1 MFLKI
6 SLGTLALVGIVAY
19 LLYRKRYRGLGLA
32 LAMCILTIVI
42 GVWAIFQ
49 SRSSTAAIGILFL
62 PFYGLFAGGMAWL
75 YKNLRYSERKIFHF
89 IGWISLALSVAT
101 PALLA
106 YNGVETIS
114 RNQTRDAMHQAD
126 LATIKRNKQFIS
138 ETLATNP
145 GRESETIEGLITAHV
160 GDRNFLLP
168 LLESKFVAP
177 ATLDRLANA
186 DDFGI
191 TQTALRNPACRA
203 ETLVRIYRTHSNPSY
218 FFQTLASHENTPPE
232 ILSEIYRRPEMI
244 NGLDG
249 AFAMN
254 PSTPPTVLQEIISK
268 TKDSYVVQRLLQN
281 PKMDCR
287 QLGLIEEALKR
298 TERPNDNFSV
308 AQIQALKTGLC
319 RGQ

>member
-6 SLGTLALVGIVAY
+6 SLGTLAIIGIIAY

-32 LAMCILTIVI
+32 LSMSILTIVVGI
-42 GVWAIFQ
+42 WAIFQ

-75 YKNLRYSERKIFHF
+75 YKNLQHAERKIFHF
-89 IGWISLALSVAT
+89 FGWVSLALSIAMPT
-101 PALLA
+101 LLA
-106 YNGVETIS
+106 YNGVESIS
-114 RNQTRDAMHQAD
+114 RNQTRDAIHQAN

-138 ETLATNP
+138 ETLAKNP
-145 GRESETIEGLITAHV
+145 GRESETIDELIAAHV
-160 GDRNFLLP
+160 SDRNFLLP
-168 LLESKFVAP
+168 LLESKYVAP

-186 DDFGI
+186 DDLGI

-203 ETLVRIYRTHSNPSY
+203 ETLARIYRTHSNPSY

-232 ILSEIYRRPEMI
+232 ILSEIYRRPEML

-249 AFAMN
+249 AFAKN
-254 PSTPPTVLQEIISK
+254 PSTPPAVLHEIIGK

-298 TERPNDNFSV
+298 TERPNDNFSM

-319 RGQ
+319 REQ